1 MGDAPPNTSSPNDL
15 THPGALGGTFQGS
28 LSTDDQGNSTGA
40 YVGHSAFQS
49 QHHFDPSH
57 NAFSAQFDMTQ
68 PQVNGRV
75 GPYNMGAMANA
86 LPQTNYRPT
95 YNQGAQ
101 PRYNNGGPPPGV
113 AHSMAQMTQYGGH
126 TAVNPIMGQQ
136 YYMPHHSQ
144 IQQFYNHQ
152 LAPSQQAANMSPRH
166 NMAYYPGQVMMN
178 PAQQQQLSGGYY
190 YGQPGT
196 YVGQT
201 QAVPGQMMPGQFI
214 ASGPRGVSPSGPQDQ
229 FGPMSVLGPA
239 DESSRN
245 RSNVVRGPPRKPRQ
259 SGNAI
264 WIGNLP
270 PQTDL
275 MSLVYHVCQEASG
288 LESLF
293 LISKSNCAFANFK
306 DEQSCVEA
314 QQKLHDSKFQS
325 VRLVSRLRKSTVEG
339 TAGQTAPTGPAATSP
354 HVQVVPVEVV
364 EDQPDTKT
372 ESRITTEK
380 VPDDHREAPAVDVE
394 DLELSVRNG
403 VWATQS
409 HNEEALNDA
418 YKAVDNVYLVFSAN
432 KSGEYFGYA
441 KMTSRINNDPAAAI
455 EFAPKAQTATDSD
468 LPKAIPTEATENC
481 PRGNI
486 IDDSARGTIFWEI
499 ERDDADTP
507 ETESEVDDSASV
519 HDGQDV
525 EGGSKAWGKPFKL
538 EWLSSSRLPFY
549 RTRGLRNPWNSNRE
563 VKIARDGTELE
574 PSVGRRLIGLFNRV
588 QSPAPMAMGMRQG
601 MTIVA
606 GYPPP
611 MRAQF
616 PQ

>member
-1 MGDAPPNTSSPNDL
+1 MGDAPPNASSPNDL
-15 THPGALGGTFQGS
+15 THPEALGGT
-28 LSTDDQGNSTGA
+28 LDDQGNSTGSH
-40 YVGHSAFQS
+40 VGLSAFQP
-49 QHHFDPSH
+49 QQHFDPSH
-57 NAFSAQFDMTQ
+57 NAFSAQFDMTH

-86 LPQTNYRPT
+86 LPQTNYRST
-95 YNQGAQ
+95 YTQGAQ
-101 PRYNNGGPPPGV
+101 PRYNTGGPPPGV
-113 AHSMAQMTQYGGH
+113 AHSMPQMAQYGGH
-126 TAVNPIMGQQ
+126 TAVNPIVGQQ
-136 YYMPHHSQ
+136 YYMPHHPQ
-144 IQQFYNHQ
+144 VQQFYGHQ

-166 NMAYYPGQVMMN
+166 NMAYYPNQVMMN
-178 PAQQQQLSGGYY
+178 PAQQQLSGGYY

-196 YVGQT
+196 YAGQN
-201 QAVPGQMMPGQFI
+201 QAMPGQMMPGQFI
-214 ASGPRGVSPSGPQDQ
+214 ASAPRGASPSGPQDQ
-229 FGPMSVLGPA
+229 FVSMPVLGSA
-239 DESSRN
+239 DEASRN

-306 DEQSCVEA
+306 DEQSCVTA

-325 VRLVSRLRKSTVEG
+325 
-339 TAGQTAPTGPAATSP
+339 P
-354 HVQVVPVEVV
+354 
-364 EDQPDTKT
+364 
-372 ESRITTEK
+372 
-380 VPDDHREAPAVDVE
+380 PDDAAEDSRETNAELHATPDKEPEEHKEAPVGDGVTQKDKFFILKSLTVE

-418 YKAVDNVYLVFSAN
+418 YKSVDNVYLVFSAN

-441 KMTSRINNDPAAAI
+441 KMTSPINNDPAAAI

-468 LPKAIPTEATENC
+468 LPKAIPTEATEHC

-507 ETESEVDDSASV
+507 ETESEVDDSASG
-519 HDGQDV
+519 HDGQDA

-601 MTIVA
+601 MAMVA

-611 MRAQF
+611 MRAPF

>member
-1 MGDAPPNTSSPNDL
+1 MPILA
-15 THPGALGGTFQGS
+15 
-28 LSTDDQGNSTGA
+28 NS
-40 YVGHSAFQS
+40 
-49 QHHFDPSH
+49 
-57 NAFSAQFDMTQ
+57 
-68 PQVNGRV
+68 
-75 GPYNMGAMANA
+75 
-86 LPQTNYRPT
+86 
-95 YNQGAQ
+95 
-101 PRYNNGGPPPGV
+101 
-113 AHSMAQMTQYGGH
+113 
-126 TAVNPIMGQQ
+126 
-136 YYMPHHSQ
+136 
-144 IQQFYNHQ
+144 
-152 LAPSQQAANMSPRH
+152 
-166 NMAYYPGQVMMN
+166 
-178 PAQQQQLSGGYY
+178 
-190 YGQPGT
+190 
-196 YVGQT
+196 
-201 QAVPGQMMPGQFI
+201 
-214 ASGPRGVSPSGPQDQ
+214 
-229 FGPMSVLGPA
+229 
-239 DESSRN
+239 DEASRN

-306 DEQSCVEA
+306 DEQSCVTA

-354 HVQVVPVEVV
+354 HVQADPVEAP
-364 EDQPDTKT
+364 EDQPEPST
-372 ESRITTEK
+372 ESHIPSEK
-380 VPDDHREAPAVDVE
+380 RPEEHMDGPAADGVTQQDKFFILKSLTVE

-418 YKAVDNVYLVFSAN
+418 YKSVDNVYLVFSAN

-441 KMTSRINNDPAAAI
+441 KMTSPINNDPAAAI

-507 ETESEVDDSASV
+507 PETESEVEDSTSG
-519 HDGQDV
+519 HDGQDG

-601 MTIVA
+601 MAMVP

-611 MRAQF
+611 MRAPY

>member
-15 THPGALGGTFQGS
+15 THPEALGGTF
-28 LSTDDQGNSTGA
+28 DDQGNSAGSH
-40 YVGHSAFQS
+40 VGLSTFQP
-49 QHHFDPSH
+49 QQHFDPSH
-57 NAFSAQFDMTQ
+57 NAFSAQFDMTH
-68 PQVNGRV
+68 PQVNGRL

-95 YNQGAQ
+95 YTQGAQ
-101 PRYNNGGPPPGV
+101 PRYNTGGPPPGV
-113 AHSMAQMTQYGGH
+113 AHSMPQMAQYGGH
-126 TAVNPIMGQQ
+126 TAVNPIVGQQ
-136 YYMPHHSQ
+136 YYMPHHPQ
-144 IQQFYNHQ
+144 VQQFYGHQ
-152 LAPSQQAANMSPRH
+152 LAPSQQATNMSPRH
-166 NMAYYPGQVMMN
+166 NLAYYPNQVMMN
-178 PAQQQQLSGGYY
+178 PAQQQLSGGYY

-196 YVGQT
+196 YAGQN
-201 QAVPGQMMPGQFI
+201 QAIPGQMMPGQFI
-214 ASGPRGVSPSGPQDQ
+214 ASAPRGASPSGPQDQ
-229 FGPMSVLGPA
+229 FGSMPVLGPA
-239 DESSRN
+239 DEASRN

-306 DEQSCVEA
+306 DEQSCVTA

-354 HVQVVPVEVV
+354 HVQVAPDEAV
-364 EDQPDTKT
+364 EDPPETNAESHTTPDKW
-372 ESRITTEK
+372 
-380 VPDDHREAPAVDVE
+380 PDEHREAPAGDVE

-418 YKAVDNVYLVFSAN
+418 YKSVDNVYLVFSAN

-441 KMTSRINNDPAAAI
+441 KMTSPINNDPAAAI

-468 LPKAIPTEATENC
+468 LPKAIPTEATEHC

-507 ETESEVDDSASV
+507 ETESEVDDSASGQ
-519 HDGQDV
+519 DGQDA

-601 MTIVA
+601 MAMVA

-611 MRAQF
+611 MRAPF